1 MDGFQMRSQGLS
13 GVFFDFIFFLWM
25 FSRMDGWFS
34 KLKPPEKGNYIEVTR
49 EESYNH
55 ILLDKRTEFLSLHFQ
70 LVGFC

>member
-13 GVFFDFIFFLWM
+13 GVFFDFIFLWM
-25 FSRMDGWFS
+25 FSRMNGWL
-34 KLKPPEKGNYIEVTR
+34 LKWKSLEKGTDIEVTR
-49 EESYNH
+49 EESDNH